1 MRSTFIRKPELKL
14 VHTFRKI
21 SAHTY
26 NVKKKNKNEKFYRKL
41 GRVTDEYLINYF
53 RNNIYKNSNSTL
65 SNFIYSFSF
74 RKRSIQ
80 YFIWIIYH
88 LKFKIKTIIPKKRT
102 INLYLNVLKFLKK
115 KKQIFLLIYIVIFYK
130 ATGLE

>member
-26 NVKKKNKNEKFYRKL
+26 VKNNNVKKKNKNEKFYRKL

-80 YFIWIIYH
+80 YFI
-88 LKFKIKTIIPKKRT
+88 
-102 INLYLNVLKFLKK
+102 
-115 KKQIFLLIYIVIFYK
+115 
-130 ATGLE
+130 

>member
-1 MRSTFIRKPELKL
+1 M
-14 VHTFRKI
+14 
-21 SAHTY
+21 Y

-80 YFIWIIYH
+80 YFI
-88 LKFKIKTIIPKKRT
+88 
-102 INLYLNVLKFLKK
+102 
-115 KKQIFLLIYIVIFYK
+115 
-130 ATGLE
+130 

>member
-1 MRSTFIRKPELKL
+1 M
-14 VHTFRKI
+14 
-21 SAHTY
+21 Y

-65 SNFIYSFSF
+65 SNFIYSFLF

-80 YFIWIIYH
+80 
-88 LKFKIKTIIPKKRT
+88 
-102 INLYLNVLKFLKK
+102 
-115 KKQIFLLIYIVIFYK
+115 
-130 ATGLE
+130 